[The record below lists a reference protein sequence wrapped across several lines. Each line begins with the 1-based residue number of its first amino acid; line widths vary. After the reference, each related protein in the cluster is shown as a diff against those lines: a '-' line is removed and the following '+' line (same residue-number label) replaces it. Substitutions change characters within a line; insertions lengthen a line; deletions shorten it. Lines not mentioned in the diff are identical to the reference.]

1 MFQQNPGIGTCD
13 GTYGN
18 KKDFKCA
25 SDCEFV
31 AEWDDFLTVLGD
43 DYYSELTTL
52 SKSPKRD
59 DHGLFYKMK
68 SWLGSIIPP
77 FFKGKFPEPRYFD
90 TLKIDQRAVTF
101 HDEGIPLRGTVRY
114 TGDVEDSIGLVHSF
128 VGLELVGI
136 ILRVMDTP
144 LIVFFFLLFKHNQQ

>member
-1 MFQQNPGIGTCD
+1 MFQQNPGVGTCD

-25 SDCEFV
+25 SGCEFLV
-31 AEWDDFLTVLGD
+31 ECDDFVTVLEDLED

-59 DHGLFYKMK
+59 DHGLFYEMK
-68 SWLGSIIPP
+68 SLLGSIIPP
-77 FFKGKFPEPRYFD
+77 IFKGKFPEPRNFD
-90 TLKIDQRAVTF
+90 ALKINQRVVIF

-114 TGDVEDSIGLVHSF
+114 TGVVEDSSEHVKSV
-128 VGLELVGI
+128 VGLELVGNPQSHAWI
-136 ILRVMDTP
+136 HL
-144 LIVFFFLLFKHNQQ
+144 